1 MIREIK
7 FRGKAKRDGEWFF
20 GNLFDKDTIG
30 KTHICTT
37 KRGCLDID
45 PDTVGQFTGLKDKNG
60 REIYEG
66 DIVKCN
72 GFIYQVCYECERI
85 ASFYIV
91 SYSDMYRH
99 YFGEAMEAEDCVVI
113 GNIHDNPELLKME
126 EVTTLR
132 RRGENG

>member
-7 FRGKAKRDGEWFF
+7 FRGKSKRDGEWFF

-60 REIYEG
+60 VDIYEG
-66 DIVKCN
+66 DIIKVITF
-72 GFIYQVCYECERI
+72 GFNTETFITEIKYGCHRGTLG
-85 ASFYIV
+85 FYLANDR
-91 SYSDMYRH
+91 SLF
-99 YFGEAMEAEDCVVI
+99 YFGQSDYSRLDDTIVI
-113 GNIHDNPELLKME
+113 GNIHDNPELLKIE
-126 EVTTLR
+126 E
-132 RRGENG
+132 